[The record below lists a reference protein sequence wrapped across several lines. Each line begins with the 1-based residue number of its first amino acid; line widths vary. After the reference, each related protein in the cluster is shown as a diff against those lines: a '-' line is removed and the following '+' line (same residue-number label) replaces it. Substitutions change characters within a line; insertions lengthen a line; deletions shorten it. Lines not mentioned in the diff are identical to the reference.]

1 MKQYIILLNENGA
14 IGCGNDWTIPTEYKQ
29 HAKILEVANNMI
41 RWNKD
46 AKYAYTIAECQ
57 YTQKACEMNISEF
70 SEYVKR
76 VGKRII

>member
-14 IGCGNDWTIPTEYKQ
+14 SGCGNDWTISTEYKQ
-29 HAKILEVANNMI
+29 FAKIFEVANNMMH
-41 RWNKD
+41 WNKD

-70 SEYVKR
+70 GEYVKR